1 MRGDDGDEAKRDKA
15 FVNLLSGQKSTTAIY
30 SDGPTD
36 PDLASYLGEYQGSQ
50 GSPPERPCPEREL
63 PI

>member
-1 MRGDDGDEAKRDKA
+1 VRGDDGDEAKRDKA
-15 FVNLLSGQKSTTAIY
+15 FVNLLQVKVHDGYILGRSDRPRFGLLFGRISGFS
-30 SDGPTD
+30 
-36 PDLASYLGEYQGSQ
+36 